1 MKYVSKELKNDNEFI
16 IKAVL
21 ENNDLLINNEYL
33 KDNILLHMIIN
44 NIFDYND
51 PQYLID
57 NLKYIVLS
65 PHFKKVFNT
74 LLSNHYKLILKNINI
89 IYVIEECLTILQEHN
104 ILVFSINEVSPVC
117 DDKISIYKIK
127 KSIKNNF
134 KNKKIIWIR

>member
-65 PHFKKVFNT
+65 PHFKKVFN
-74 LLSNHYKLILKNINI
+74 
-89 IYVIEECLTILQEHN
+89 
-104 ILVFSINEVSPVC
+104 VFYSMNV
-117 DDKISIYKIK
+117 
-127 KSIKNNF
+127 
-134 KNKKIIWIR
+134 